1 MHKQIKVRYLAT
13 FFMLLLVGACSTPE
27 QGFLTIEIDYLGDAS
42 LRLQNKPL
50 HYKYSAKEDIKA
62 LSKSSENEFSYILD
76 RPVEGEISWVTI
88 TIEDKS
94 FPLAIQDDRSIYVQI
109 QRSSFPTELRI
120 MDEEGNPLPEYQGFL
135 EYQKEVSVID
145 QAISRAESEFTQ
157 GEWRTMLALSK
168 EKVALAERLLRDGLY
183 HSWFL
188 RTQGEHLVRE
198 LRALEF
204 GQRYGTMNRI
214 ALKRDSLMNQAKAEG
229 LFSLESLIAQRAG
242 IRDIT
247 HFYART
253 FELYDSVE
261 AIYGS
266 LMEYDIKRLAYPE
279 LNKKRM
285 EVFNYIEEDQAYAY
299 AELHIIAERLGEIP
313 LDVAEATYQSF
324 MQRYQQNYP
333 EYRAFLA
340 EFYDAISLVSPGN
353 PAIPFTLFNREG
365 EAFTLDDF
373 KGRYLLLDFW
383 AGWCQ
388 PCLDEFEDMRRIYA
402 RFDRADFEIVG
413 ISTEIDSLTWIQDIE
428 RFNNPWIQL
437 YGGKGFEQETF
448 KAYRGGGIPFYIL
461 VNPHGEIERY
471 NDIRPTF
478 NLEEVLET
486 VINPL
491 Q

>member
-42 LRLQNKPL
+42 LRLQKKPL

-204 GQRYGTMNRI
+204 GQR
-214 ALKRDSLMNQAKAEG
+214 
-229 LFSLESLIAQRAG
+229 
-242 IRDIT
+242 
-247 HFYART
+247 
-253 FELYDSVE
+253 
-261 AIYGS
+261 
-266 LMEYDIKRLAYPE
+266 
-279 LNKKRM
+279 
-285 EVFNYIEEDQAYAY
+285 
-299 AELHIIAERLGEIP
+299 
-313 LDVAEATYQSF
+313 
-324 MQRYQQNYP
+324 
-333 EYRAFLA
+333 
-340 EFYDAISLVSPGN
+340 
-353 PAIPFTLFNREG
+353 
-365 EAFTLDDF
+365 
-373 KGRYLLLDFW
+373 
-383 AGWCQ
+383 
-388 PCLDEFEDMRRIYA
+388 
-402 RFDRADFEIVG
+402 
-413 ISTEIDSLTWIQDIE
+413 
-428 RFNNPWIQL
+428 
-437 YGGKGFEQETF
+437 
-448 KAYRGGGIPFYIL
+448 
-461 VNPHGEIERY
+461 
-471 NDIRPTF
+471 
-478 NLEEVLET
+478 
-486 VINPL
+486 
-491 Q
+491 